1 MKDKQKMA
9 YARALRR
16 WLRHRLKQA
25 NVRRSKNGYLRHA
38 ARKLGATPPVIDRN
52 SRGRQAIPFAV
63 RMAIKETRRQ
73 QNNG

>member
-16 WLRHRLKQA
+16 WLRHILKQA
-25 NVRRSKNGYLRHA
+25 NVKRSKIGYLRHA
-38 ARKLGATPPVIDRN
+38 ARKLGATEPGMNRN
-52 SRGRQAIPFAV
+52 RRGRQAIPVAV
-63 RMAIKETRRQ
+63 RMAIKEARRQ